1 MVETTNQTQK
11 YPNRLREWRQVRG
24 LSQPEIQAKLNQRVK
39 CSLSQYK
46 KLERWERDL
55 SPKYQVPLSD
65 ILGVEPGDLLVS
77 PKRGSRRPGGLA
89 VATASGIQIAEW
101 DFKAGLGEGE
111 VLATEHPI
119 AHWSAPRGYF
129 GRQGELV
136 IIDTKGDSM
145 QPTLVAGDRVVID
158 QADRDPSQGGM
169 FAIWDGYGLKVKR
182 VETIAQSKPR
192 KIRVISENPIYPPD
206 ELVVEDATI
215 VGRVVGL
222 IRRFM

>member
-1 MVETTNQTQK
+1 MMKPPK
-11 YPNRLREWRQVRG
+11 YPNRLRECRERRG
-24 LSQPEIQAKLNQRVK
+24 LTQESLAASAG
-39 CSLSQYK
+39 CSVSHYK
-46 KLERWERDL
+46 KLERGERQL
-55 SPKYQVPLSD
+55 TPKWLGKFSE
-65 ILGVEPGDLLVS
+65 ILGITANDLLTS
-77 PKRGSRRPGGLA
+77 MSRESRRQGALA
-89 VATASGIQIAEW
+89 VATASAIQIAEW

-119 AHWSAPRGYF
+119 AHWSAPVGYF

-145 QPTLVAGDRVVID
+145 QPTLVAGDRLVID

-169 FAIWDGYGLKVKR
+169 FAIWDGYGVKVKR

-192 KIRVISENPIYPPD
+192 RIRVLSENPIYPPD

-222 IRRFM
+222 IRRFV